1 MSAHSLPPNA
11 TPEDRQTLAAQ
22 QHDLNACVDL
32 MRGGSKTFFAASRLL
47 PARMRS
53 ASIALYAFCRVADD
67 LVDNC
72 AAEGRSVQD
81 SLTQLTARLDAVY
94 QARPQAFVEDRAL
107 AAVVH
112 QYQLPRPLLDALLE
126 GFAWDASAKTYDTL
140 ADVQAYAARVAGSV
154 GAMMCWL
161 MGVRSEAALS
171 RACELGVAMQLTN
184 IARDVGED
192 ARNARLYLP
201 RQWLREA
208 GVNIELWLQ
217 DPVCTPAVKGAV
229 ERLLLEADRL
239 YAQSTHGIAALPR
252 DCRSA
257 IMAARLIYAEIGEQ
271 LRRDGLDPVRQRA
284 VVATSRKLSLLAMAW
299 LQSSWLGTSGKAHA
313 LPEALA
319 ATDYLVQHCR
329 QAVSRLAG
337 SGDSSSAWL
346 AASPRRAIGE
356 RAEWM
361 LMLFERQEAERR
373 ARQPLPVRRHDVA
386 IRRNSAQPANV
397 L

>member
-1 MSAHSLPPNA
+1 MSALPDTSNLA
-11 TPEDRQTLAAQ
+11 RQQ
-22 QHDLNACVDL
+22 RDLNECVEL

-72 AAEGRSVQD
+72 AAEGRSVQE
-81 SLTQLTARLDAVY
+81 SLSQLKVRLDAVY
-94 QARPQAFVEDRAL
+94 AGQPHAFVEDRAL

-126 GFAWDASAKTYDTL
+126 GFAWDAEARTYETL
-140 ADVQAYAARVAGSV
+140 EDVQAYGARVAGSV

-161 MGVRSEAALS
+161 MGVRNADALA

-208 GVNIELWLQ
+208 GVDVALWLQ
-217 DPVCTPAVKGAV
+217 GPVATPAVKSV
-229 ERLLLEADRL
+229 IDRLLTEADRL
-239 YAQSTHGIAALPR
+239 YVQSTQGIAALPR
-252 DCRSA
+252 DCRAA
-257 IMAARLIYAEIGEQ
+257 ILAARLIYAEIGEQ
-271 LRRDGLDPVRQRA
+271 LRRDGLDAVQHRA
-284 VVATSRKLSLLAMAW
+284 VVPTSRKLSLLASAW
-299 LQSSWLGTSGKAHA
+299 LQSTLFQPRQPGHA
-313 LPEALA
+313 LSIPLA
-319 ATDYLVQHCR
+319 ATAYLVQHCT
-329 QAVSRLAG
+329 QAAQALAQ
-337 SGDSSSAWL
+337 
-346 AASPRRAIGE
+346 AAEHAAATGVTVLLRRPLGE

-361 LMLFERQEAERR
+361 LELFERQEAMRR
-373 ARQPLPVRRHDVA
+373 ARKP
-386 IRRNSAQPANV
+386 AQALRV
-397 L
+397 STRS